1 MHDGSMAAVKDEEG
15 RMGTP
20 FALRTGLKQG
30 SVLSPMLF
38 NIFLG
43 AIINATR
50 MEYNRTMADNS
61 QLGTGMGVEIE
72 YSPTGGVEILKP
84 TGPFITKQAAD
95 T

>member
-1 MHDGSMAAVKDEEG
+1 MHDDAMAAVKDEDG

-20 FALRTGLKQG
+20 FALRTELKQG

-50 MEYNRTMADNS
+50 MEYSRTMAVNI
-61 QLGTGMGVEIE
+61 QLGG
-72 YSPTGGVEILKP
+72 YRNGG
-84 TGPFITKQAAD
+84 
-95 T
+95 